1 MFKLNQ
7 IVPWGRSFNEYVKM
21 FGLDEADLRKKIIC
35 CADGPASFNASM
47 KKRGLSAVSCDPIY
61 VFSAIEIK
69 KRIKDCFESVKEQ
82 TMLNKDKY
90 CWTEIKS
97 VDELGKIRMRAM
109 VEFLKDYE
117 QGKEEG
123 RYIAQSLPRM
133 SFPQDSFDIALCSHF
148 LFLYS
153 SHLSLDFHIQSVL
166 DMMRIAGEARIFP
179 LLDLNGDKS
188 PYIDPL
194 VDAMTRSGYRIE
206 IKTVGYEFQCGA
218 NKMMRIFR

>member
-194 VDAMTRSGYRIE
+194 VDAMIRSGYRIE
-206 IKTVGYEFQCGA
+206 TKTVGYEFQCGA

>member
-7 IVPWGRSFNEYVKM
+7 IVPWGRSFNEYVRM

-61 VFSAIEIK
+61 IFSAIEIK

-97 VDELGKIRMRAM
+97 VDELGKIRMRSM

-133 SFPQDSFDIALCSHF
+133 SFPEDSFDIALCSHF

-153 SHLSLDFHIQSVL
+153 SHLSFDFHIQSIL
-166 DMMRIAGEARIFP
+166 EMMRIAGEARIFP

-194 VDAMTRSGYRIE
+194 VDAMIRSGYRIE
-206 IKTVGYEFQCGA
+206 MKTVGYEFQRGA